1 MGRVDANVRPCTG
14 LGERQQTPRALLA
27 GYYRGAGRKVSAP
40 VTGSPEEALRD
51 SLTATTCIGYGLTVH
66 EEKTRLLRFR
76 SPGGTEGAGPGASFP
91 FLGFTHYWGRSRR
104 GNWIVKRKTA
114 ADRLTRC
121 GQCPC
126 GVSATGTRRCGSN
139 EQPSGA
145 SYWVTMGITAS
156 RAMGAR
162 WVLPPRGEVPLVE
175 VAESPWWSPPQLGML
190 CPADTAVPAAAGSCR
205 SFHLRSKA
213 CDLRNR
219 VRQSRTHGSGVPGE
233 LAGGRGCKSPET
245 KV

>member
-114 ADRLTRC
+114 ADRLTRALRA
-121 GQCPC
+121 
-126 GVSATGTRRCGSN
+126 VSVWGKRHRHAPLREQRAALRRKLLG
-139 EQPSGA
+139 P
-145 SYWVTMGITAS
+145 TMGITAS
-156 RAMGAR
+156 RA
-162 WVLPPRGEVPLVE
+162 
-175 VAESPWWSPPQLGML
+175 SQ
-190 CPADTAVPAAAGSCR
+190 
-205 SFHLRSKA
+205 
-213 CDLRNR
+213 
-219 VRQSRTHGSGVPGE
+219 PG
-233 LAGGRGCKSPET
+233 
-245 KV
+245 